1 MSRNLARRGASVLVA
16 AALLG
21 GGLALGGGTASAEE
35 PGPASG
41 GSLSDLAGAIF
52 APPAQEAGSAAGS
65 LEAGSAA
72 VGSSDPCPG
81 FSAGEAPG
89 CVGPFRVLPDEL
101 GVVVRVWL
109 KTLPGISS

>member
-35 PGPASG
+35 TGPASG
-41 GSLSDLAGAIF
+41 GSLSELTGAIL
-52 APPAQEAGSAAGS
+52 APLAQYRGSV
-65 LEAGSAA
+65 ETGSAA